1 MTDQAFGGAAA
12 ATRACTPHQHIQADR
27 AQTPPSFECP
37 AAHDLCNNSGVSA
50 VNSKV
55 LFLSRVI
62 SRPFASLYVCINRCW
77 MRGRSLKGECPFPCR
92 AGFLFF
98 FFFFLFL
105 FCAVILVQ
113 LVVCCRRCL
122 VRRRTLS
129 FPFVR
134 TRSPKGSPH
143 ILALG
148 SSRGRKSSPQSTTAL
163 CDRESVLCFYFL
175 SHFPQLPVKGVL

>member
-92 AGFLFF
+92 PVFCFV
-98 FFFFLFL
+98 FFL
-105 FCAVILVQ
+105 
-113 LVVCCRRCL
+113 CCN
-122 VRRRTLS
+122 
-129 FPFVR
+129 
-134 TRSPKGSPH
+134 
-143 ILALG
+143 
-148 SSRGRKSSPQSTTAL
+148 SRATCG
-163 CDRESVLCFYFL
+163 VLPSLPCPPANSFL
-175 SHFPQLPVKGVL
+175 SIRTNTKSERVSTYPCSRQQSRSQKFPSVNNCSL